1 MTWTDIERFAMLDFE
16 ASSLSDK
23 SWPIEVGIS
32 WIAEGKVQTWSSLIQ
47 PDPSWDIADWSPQSE
62 AVHNIPFL
70 SLKTAPKADLVA
82 MGLIEN
88 ATGRTLISDAPP
100 FEQYWLE
107 QLLGKD
113 AEAPSH
119 MIEDYHAVSFALF
132 DGLALDV
139 LYEKLERTKVPHRA
153 GPDSAR
159 LASGWLRACEIQR
172 RAKGADA
179 SKRLQNGL

>member
-1 MTWTDIERFAMLDFE
+1 MTSKDIEKFAVLDFE

-47 PDPSWDIADWSPQSE
+47 PDPKWDLSDWSPQSE

-70 SLKTAPKADLVA
+70 SLKKAPKADRVA
-82 MGLIEN
+82 MDLIER
-88 ATGRTLISDAPP
+88 ATGRTLISDAPRL
-100 FEQYWLE
+100 EQYWLE

-119 MIEDYHAVSFALF
+119 LIEDYHAVSFALF
-132 DGLALDV
+132 DGFALDV
-139 LYEKLERTKVPHRA
+139 LYEKLERTTVPHRA

-159 LASGWLRACEIQR
+159 LASGWLRACELQR
-172 RAKGADA
+172 PRERADTSG
-179 SKRLQNGL
+179 RPPNGL